1 MLKPIPLDGLEAAT
15 EIALSFL
22 ALPPLQ
28 RECMRYYA
36 KGMMDA
42 AALQGKAPVADPRDT
57 GQPADTKTA

>member
-1 MLKPIPLDGLEAAT
+1 MLKPIHLDGLEAAT

-22 ALPPLQ
+22 SLPPLQ

-42 AALQGKAPVADPRDT
+42 EAIRRKEQKEPTVDN
-57 GQPADTKTA
+57 KTA

>member
-1 MLKPIPLDGLEAAT
+1 MLRPTPPEGLEAAT

-22 ALPPLQ
+22 ELPPLQ

-42 AALQGKAPVADPRDT
+42 EAIRRKEQKEPTVDN
-57 GQPADTKTA
+57 KTA